1 MHQFS
6 FLTASDAVAIDRL
19 YQLYNNDPTSVDLE
33 WARFFEGFEFAS
45 RDGAP
50 RGSSQEVVKEIQVA
64 LLLEAYRSRA
74 HLVAQTNPIRP
85 RKDRNP
91 GLDPALFG
99 LGQDDLHRVFAAT
112 GGKTLEQALAEMQA
126 CYGGSLGF
134 EFQHI
139 REKEIRDWCR
149 DYFENRSPGYGFD
162 LEKKKRILQKL
173 NEAVVFENFLHK
185 KFVGQKRFSLE
196 GGENT

>member
-1 MHQFS
+1 MKS
-6 FLTASDAVAIDRL
+6 FFFQR
-19 YQLYNNDPTSVDLE
+19 
-33 WARFFEGFEFAS
+33 RFQVE
-45 RDGAP
+45 GAP
-50 RGSSQEVVKEIQVA
+50 RRGSSQEVVKEIQAA
-64 LLLEAYRSRA
+64 LLLEAYRNRA

-99 LGQDDLHRVFAAT
+99 LGQEDLTRVFAAT
-112 GGKTLEQALAEMQA
+112 GGKTLAQSLADMQA

-149 DYFENRSPGYGFD
+149 DYFENRSPDYGFD
-162 LEKKKRILQKL
+162 LDKKKRILQKPHGL
-173 NEAVVFENFLHK
+173 GRTEAVGFDAQYQRPVETSMVFPA
-185 KFVGQKRFSLE
+185 SSM
-196 GGENT
+196 T